1 MCLCSTAVVV
11 DEVKLVKVTYLAL
24 PVLYTCIFSRVILLR
39 IPQQALVTCSVN
51 KVTCNGKSH
60 LGGEEMGH
68 VCLFTLILKHFA
80 APNLIRAAQ
89 GPSSHVL
96 SRKSEQVTMGEITS
110 SDLM

>member
-1 MCLCSTAVVV
+1 MCRLMCLCSTAVVV

-24 PVLYTCIFSRVILLR
+24 PVLYTCVFSRVILLR
-39 IPQQALVTCSVN
+39 IQQQALVTCSVN

-80 APNLIRAAQ
+80 APNLIEPRLVI
-89 GPSSHVL
+89 PSHMTSDP
-96 SRKSEQVTMGEITS
+96 SPQVT
-110 SDLM
+110 